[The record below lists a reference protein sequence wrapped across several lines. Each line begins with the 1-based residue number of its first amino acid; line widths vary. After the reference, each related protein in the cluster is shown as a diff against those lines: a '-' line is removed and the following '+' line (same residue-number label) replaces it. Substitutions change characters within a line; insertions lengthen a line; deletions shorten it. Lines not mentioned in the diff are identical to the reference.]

1 MLRTLA
7 LNRLDITSYMAAA
20 GINAKKAQA
29 TGNIDH
35 MLTIFDLLTQKDT
48 LSKLWDIHEALL
60 AIVGPGKLSKE
71 NFDKGMYKLL
81 YKLLKS
87 SCLAITQQTLSTIAK
102 IKQEYVDEELDRQST
117 EIVKFK
123 NQFMMDSGIRNIRNI
138 IDLAFQKKQYE
149 VYFFCVSSLQPLIF
163 N

>member
-1 MLRTLA
+1 
-7 LNRLDITSYMAAA
+7 MAA
-20 GINAKKAQA
+20 GGMNTKKIQVK
-29 TGNIDH
+29 GNIDH
-35 MLTIFDLLTQKDT
+35 MLTIFDILTSRENLK
-48 LSKLWDIHEALL
+48 KLWDIHDTLL
-60 AIVGPGKLSKE
+60 GIVGPSKLSKE
-71 NFDKGMYKLL
+71 NFDRGMYKLL

-123 NQFMMDSGIRNIRNI
+123 NQFMMDGGIRNMKNI
-138 IDLAFQKKQYE
+138 IDMAFQNKNYE